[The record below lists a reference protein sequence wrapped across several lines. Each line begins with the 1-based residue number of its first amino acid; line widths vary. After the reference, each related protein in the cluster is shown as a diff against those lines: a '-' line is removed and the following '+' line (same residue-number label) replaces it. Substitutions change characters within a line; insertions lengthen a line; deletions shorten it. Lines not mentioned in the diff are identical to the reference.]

1 MISLSKG
8 LNYLKYEVYLISL
21 AGKTFGWAKAMRL
34 AAGFPFVLSTRAN
47 RKAYELM
54 GRCGMTVKG
63 KRLVFAH
70 PDIRFIDEIILKDCY
85 TSFDGFQIRPD
96 WTIVD
101 CGANIGIF
109 TLFAAIQATEGR
121 VLAIEPAEYNCEL
134 LRENV
139 DVNGFK
145 NVQVL
150 KLAVSDTS
158 GTGTLLLT
166 HPGNEHILKG
176 AMNSSN
182 VKMEEVRTVTMIELF
197 DSLELKHV
205 DLLKMDV
212 EGMEFEVFKDIA
224 WLERVQRIVLEVH
237 LSVGNPGW
245 ISQRLTEAGF
255 EALQRPAYDEDCIY
269 MFGSRNN
276 PS

>member
-1 MISLSKG
+1 MISLREG
-8 LNYLKYEVYLISL
+8 LNYLRYEAHLISL
-21 AGKTFGWAKAMRL
+21 AGKTFGWVKAMRL

-47 RKAYELM
+47 RKAYEFM
-54 GRCGMTVKG
+54 GRCEMTLRG
-63 KRLVFAH
+63 RRLVFAH
-70 PDIRFIDEIILKDCY
+70 PDIRFIDEIILRNCY
-85 TSFDGFQIRPD
+85 TSSDGFQIQSD

-134 LRENV
+134 LTENV
-139 DVNGFK
+139 AANGFK
-145 NVQVL
+145 NVRVL
-150 KLAVSDTS
+150 KLAVSDSS

-166 HPGNEHILKG
+166 HPGNEYILKG
-176 AMNSSN
+176 GMDNSN
-182 VKMEEVRTVTMIELF
+182 AKTEKVKTVTMSELF
-197 DSLELKHV
+197 DLLELSHV

-212 EGMEFEVFKDIA
+212 EGMEFEVFKDSA
-224 WLERVQRIVLEVH
+224 WLERVKRIVLEVH
-237 LSVGNPGW
+237 LSVGKPGW
-245 ISQRLTEAGF
+245 ISQRMKEAGF
-255 EALQRPAYDEDCIY
+255 QALQRPAYDEDCVY

>member
-63 KRLVFAH
+63 RRLVFAH
-70 PDIRFIDEIILKDCY
+70 PDVRFIDEIILKGCY
-85 TSFDGFQIRPD
+85 TSFDGFQIQSD

-121 VLAIEPAEYNCEL
+121 VFAVEPAEYNCEL
-134 LRENV
+134 LRENIAA
-139 DVNGFK
+139 NGFK
-145 NVQVL
+145 NIQIL

-176 AMNSSN
+176 GMDNSN
-182 VKMEEVRTVTMIELF
+182 AKTEEVRTVTMTELL
-197 DSLELKHV
+197 DSLELNHV

>member
-63 KRLVFAH
+63 RRLVFAH
-70 PDIRFIDEIILKDCY
+70 PDVRFIDEIILKGCY
-85 TSFDGFQIRPD
+85 TSSDGFEIRPD

-109 TLFAAIQATEGR
+109 TMFAAIQATEGR
-121 VLAIEPAEYNCEL
+121 VFAVEPAEYNCDL
-134 LRENV
+134 LRENIAA
-139 DVNGFK
+139 NGFK
-145 NVQVL
+145 NVHVL
-150 KLAVSDTS
+150 KLAVSDSS

-166 HPGNEHILKG
+166 HPGNEHIRKGVIDGSNLKT
-176 AMNSSN
+176 
-182 VKMEEVRTVTMIELF
+182 EEVRTVTMTELL
-197 DSLELKHV
+197 DSLELNHV

-224 WLERVQRIVLEVH
+224 WLERVQRVVLEVH
-237 LSVGNPGW
+237 FEVGDPEW
-245 ISQRLTEAGF
+245 ISQRMKEAGF
-255 EALQRPAYDEDCIY
+255 ETLQRPAYDEDCIY
-269 MFGSRNN
+269 MFGSRKN
-276 PS
+276 PQ